1 MTGLLGLLGFAVSD
15 SWVVRHGRMRL
26 HHARKGLGAFCLVPG
41 GRARCKPRGL
51 CPVGVRG
58 LAQHFCPASVCPP
71 CIAGQSNLALKGT
84 RRLVRGLCFGF
95 FQASGFCGSSVSG
108 APLSFTLGYYGTR
121 MKSPLVEL
129 TETILQQL
137 PPSSRFG
144 EEDAAL
150 VLCHQP
156 LLLALE
162 ADLVQ
167 GFYDTIYAHA
177 PLRAVM
183 SADDRLAR
191 EATLR
196 QWWQRTVTGPFDE
209 RYWTWQVLV
218 GLVHVKRGVKNPM
231 MMGMWGFL
239 LTWLRG
245 RLAAS
250 VGESE
255 AIRVMGSFERLAVTV
270 QALTSESY
278 LEHYLK
284 VLQRTTGFKPA
295 LLERLVH
302 SEIDQLLVETRA
314 AWDETK

>member
-1 MTGLLGLLGFAVSD
+1 
-15 SWVVRHGRMRL
+15 
-26 HHARKGLGAFCLVPG
+26 
-41 GRARCKPRGL
+41 
-51 CPVGVRG
+51 
-58 LAQHFCPASVCPP
+58 
-71 CIAGQSNLALKGT
+71 
-84 RRLVRGLCFGF
+84 
-95 FQASGFCGSSVSG
+95 
-108 APLSFTLGYYGTR
+108 
-121 MKSPLVEL
+121 MKNPLVEL
-129 TETILQQL
+129 TETILHQL

-150 VLCHQP
+150 VLSHQA

-162 ADLVQ
+162 DDLVQ
-167 GFYDTIYAHA
+167 GFYDTLYAHA

-183 SADDRLAR
+183 PADDRLAR

-250 VGESE
+250 LGESE
-255 AIRVMGSFERLAVTV
+255 ATRLMGGFERLAVTV

-302 SEIDQLLVETRA
+302 SEIDQLLAETRA
-314 AWDETK
+314 AWDKTV